1 MRPAV
6 LIATCGLFAM
16 LTASVVLAQAAVP
29 VALQSAT
36 GRSAS
41 TPELRGEGDGP
52 RLTDRS
58 WLSPVSDRAPWW
70 APVLSAVVP
79 GAGQFAMGQQR
90 SVGYLVA
97 EGYLIVQQVRAR
109 RDANRDRDAYRALAF
124 DVARQQFGGER
135 PRGSWDYY
143 ESMEKYLESGTYD
156 RVPGGVLDPETDEST
171 YNGAR
176 WLLARQTYWL
186 NPAVAPAV
194 GSPEYQRA
202 LSFYESRAVRPAY
215 RWSWRDAQLERD
227 VYAQTIASAN
237 RSGQRAVN
245 YVGLIGAN
253 HLVSLIDAYVNV
265 RVRRFGGAGVVGLSL
280 ESVHTVVESVG
291 DPRDG
296 RRQVRTAFRL
306 APSFR

>member
-1 MRPAV
+1 MRRGILAM
-6 LIATCGLFAM
+6 TSGLFVL
-16 LTASVVLAQAAVP
+16 LTASVVLAQGGAP

-36 GRSAS
+36 AWSAAPSDVRRESEVQSS
-41 TPELRGEGDGP
+41 TGSAWRAPSG
-52 RLTDRS
+52 
-58 WLSPVSDRAPWW
+58 DRAPWW
-70 APVLSAVVP
+70 APLLSGVVP

-97 EGYLIVQQVRAR
+97 EGYLILQQVRAR

-124 DVARQQFGGER
+124 EVARQPFGGER

-143 ESMEKYLESGTYD
+143 ESMEKYLESGAYD
-156 RVPGGVLDPETDEST
+156 RIPGGALDPETDEAT

-176 WLLARQTYWL
+176 WLLARETYWL
-186 NPAVAPAV
+186 NPDVAPAV

-202 LSFYESRAVRPAY
+202 LAFYQSRAVRAAY
-215 RWSWRDAQLERD
+215 QWSWRDAQLERD

-245 YVGLIGAN
+245 YIGLIGAN
-253 HLVSLIDAYVNV
+253 HLVSLIDAYVSV
-265 RVRRFGGAGVVGLSL
+265 RVRRFGGAGVVGLSMQ
-280 ESVHTVVESVG
+280 SVHTVVEPVG

-296 RRQVRTAFRL
+296 RRQVRTAIRL
-306 APSFR
+306 VPSAR